1 MKQQWEKDAKQ
12 IAKYYTDKL
21 SEKGFTP
28 EALAAREKKY
38 ENLFLESLFE
48 GIEITNHSSFLDI
61 GSGLGLLIPFLE
73 SGGIMPKDYFGIEL
87 IAPFVEHSKKTY
99 PSYHFTAGNFISYN
113 LIPNKTY
120 DYVLALGVLV
130 SRVSNYETYLFEFIK
145 KMVKHSNKHVLFNII
160 TKIDITSQNYNNTK
174 SIGGVTS
181 IDRTMLESILNSI
194 EGITYKIIEKR
205 VFEDATDAFVQIKV
219 QQQAVKE

>member
-73 SGGIMPKDYFGIEL
+73 SGGIMPKDYL
-87 IAPFVEHSKKTY
+87 
-99 PSYHFTAGNFISYN
+99 
-113 LIPNKTY
+113 
-120 DYVLALGVLV
+120 VLV